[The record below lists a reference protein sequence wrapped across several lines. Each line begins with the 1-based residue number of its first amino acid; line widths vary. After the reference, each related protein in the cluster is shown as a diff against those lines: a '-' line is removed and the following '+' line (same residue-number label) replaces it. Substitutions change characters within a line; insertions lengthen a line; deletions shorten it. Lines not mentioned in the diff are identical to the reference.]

1 MHLEGA
7 SDLPYTDETISVAG
21 EESGTI
27 GRPGEGDALGVL
39 GLLTTVEEFRA
50 ELINNRLGLEIP
62 NLDARVSGSAQP
74 VAVGRESE
82 SVDDITS
89 LKGVEVLGVVQVP
102 EHDNSILATRGAKR
116 TVRRNSD
123 SVNVASVTNMVG
135 SKLALGKLP
144 DLDNLV
150 PSTRN
155 NDRVCRVRREADAGD
170 PLGVTIFGDVV
181 LALSEGV
188 PQFDGSVTGT
198 RHDLTVVGREGD
210 REDIVGMANEA
221 TGGGASVQIPEADS
235 LVPGGRESKLAIR
248 GDGNILNEMVVT
260 KKRLAGN
267 AIVGFIPCKIP
278 DDDRLVAR

>member
-89 LKGVEVLGVVQVP
+89 LKGV
-102 EHDNSILATRGAKR
+102 H
-116 TVRRNSD
+116 
-123 SVNVASVTNMVG
+123 
-135 SKLALGKLP
+135 
-144 DLDNLV
+144 
-150 PSTRN
+150 
-155 NDRVCRVRREADAGD
+155 
-170 PLGVTIFGDVV
+170 
-181 LALSEGV
+181 
-188 PQFDGSVTGT
+188 
-198 RHDLTVVGREGD
+198 
-210 REDIVGMANEA
+210 
-221 TGGGASVQIPEADS
+221 
-235 LVPGGRESKLAIR
+235 
-248 GDGNILNEMVVT
+248 
-260 KKRLAGN
+260 
-267 AIVGFIPCKIP
+267 
-278 DDDRLVAR
+278 

>member
-1 MHLEGA
+1 MQQKKF
-7 SDLPYTDETISVAG
+7 DLY
-21 EESGTI
+21 
-27 GRPGEGDALGVL
+27 
-39 GLLTTVEEFRA
+39 
-50 ELINNRLGLEIP
+50 
-62 NLDARVSGSAQP
+62 
-74 VAVGRESE
+74 
-82 SVDDITS
+82 
-89 LKGVEVLGVVQVP
+89 
-102 EHDNSILATRGAKR
+102 
-116 TVRRNSD
+116 
-123 SVNVASVTNMVG
+123 
-135 SKLALGKLP
+135 
-144 DLDNLV
+144 LDNLV

-267 AIVGFIPCKIP
+267 AIVGFIPIN
-278 DDDRLVAR
+278 RF